1 MTLFGIKKFFPFSLL
16 KFKGDLVSFF
26 SFKSLPLYK
35 IVEKTGTG
43 LGDVFPYQSMSLRK
57 FVFFVNFFFKST
69 NVVHIIYGK
78 VFNLNQIL
86 NSFQNCD
93 VGCYI
98 WNQINSIKFTFN
110 QSPRSIFPKKT
121 NFNSTV
127 AKVLHITLICS
138 SIMSAWGKRVLS

>member
-1 MTLFGIKKFFPFSLL
+1 MCSLINQCHL
-16 KFKGDLVSFF
+16 E
-26 SFKSLPLYK
+26 SLCFLS
-35 IVEKTGTG
+35 T
-43 LGDVFPYQSMSLRK
+43 
-57 FVFFVNFFFKST
+57 FFFKST

-110 QSPRSIFPKKT
+110 QSPRSIFPQKT

-138 SIMSAWGKRVLS
+138 SIMSAWGKRVFSQTFPPTYYLFSTTFPPK